1 MCGYFEKNK
10 FFELSHEVSTIIA
23 QLTCYKGKLPQG
35 APTSPIITNMICQ
48 ILDFRLLHIAKKF
61 HLDYTRYADDLTFS
75 TNDKHFIDKYNDF
88 YSKVKREF
96 DKSGFSINEK
106 KTRLQYKDSKQ
117 TVTGLVVNKKPN
129 INREYYRTTKA
140 MALNLYKNNS
150 FIIDGEL
157 GTSEQLNGRFSFIN
171 QIEKYNNREDK
182 FNKHNIYYLNSREKE
197 YRKFLFYKNFIA
209 TEKPIIVTEGK
220 TDILYIKSA
229 LKKLYVNY
237 PNLIEKNAKGRFN
250 YKISFFNR
258 SKVICYLFGMSK
270 DGADAMKN
278 LYNFFSKN
286 KGDKNIFPDY
296 KTYFESKFS
305 QIISHPI
312 LFLFDNELS
321 NKSKPLH
328 NFVNYLGIQKG
339 SNEFKA
345 LESNL
350 FTSIDKANLFL
361 VTNPLVCGKPE
372 CEIEDLF
379 LPDTLKHKIGEK
391 EFSRSSKFD
400 TNKYYGKDKFSKYI
414 ATNYKSIDFTNFK
427 VLLDT
432 INNIISSA

>member
-1 MCGYFEKNK
+1 M
-10 FFELSHEVSTIIA
+10 
-23 QLTCYKGKLPQG
+23 
-35 APTSPIITNMICQ
+35 
-48 ILDFRLLHIAKKF
+48 
-61 HLDYTRYADDLTFS
+61 TFS
-75 TNDKHFIDKYNDF
+75 TNDKRFIDKYNDF

-96 DKSGFSINEK
+96 DKSGFLINEK

-157 GTSEQLNGRFSFIN
+157 GTYEQLNGRFSFIN

-220 TDILYIKSA
+220 TDILYIKFA

-237 PNLIEKNAKGRFN
+237 PNLIEKNAKGNFN

-328 NFVNYLGIQKG
+328 NFVNYLGIKKD
-339 SNEFKA
+339 SSEFKA

-350 FTSIDKANLFL
+350 
-361 VTNPLVCGKPE
+361 
-372 CEIEDLF
+372 
-379 LPDTLKHKIGEK
+379 
-391 EFSRSSKFD
+391 
-400 TNKYYGKDKFSKYI
+400 
-414 ATNYKSIDFTNFK
+414 
-427 VLLDT
+427 LLLL
-432 INNIISSA
+432 IRQIYF